1 MRQRIITAII
11 AIPIALFLIR
21 MGGVLY
27 AAGVTVLAYV
37 GWRELRN
44 MLVGAGDKIYAI
56 TGCLPVIALV
66 IAAAVS
72 GDKTILPILVI
83 SVIAIML
90 DTLFHYRDGR
100 WISETA
106 LGFFGV
112 MYVGVL
118 FAHFVFLRNLTG
130 KVYSA
135 GFMGQL
141 SLGEALLWTVM
152 FGTWASDTFAY
163 FTGSLLGRHK
173 LCPSI
178 SPNKTIEGF
187 VGGIVGTM
195 LSVTGLGVLFSFP
208 LLPMAGLGLC
218 IALIATLGD
227 LVESVIKRATGIK
240 DSGSLIPGHGG
251 ILDRFDSVM
260 FTVPFVYYFV
270 QIFKIAG

>member
-1 MRQRIITAII
+1 MKQRIITAII

-21 MGGVLY
+21 MGGVFY
-27 AAGVTVLAYV
+27 AAGVIVLSYV

-44 MLVGAGDKIYAI
+44 MLVGAGDKIYAV

-66 IAAAVS
+66 IAAAIS
-72 GDKTILPILVI
+72 GEKTILPILVI

-130 KVYSA
+130 KIYSA
-135 GFMGQL
+135 GFLGQL

-163 FTGSLLGRHK
+163 FFGCNFGKHK
-173 LCPSI
+173 LLPAV
-178 SPNKTIEGF
+178 SPKKSVEGAVAGF
-187 VGGIVGTM
+187 VGCILVIQGLGSCWLDFSAGRVFFLGIIVGIVA
-195 LSVTGLGVLFSFP
+195 P
-208 LLPMAGLGLC
+208 
-218 IALIATLGD
+218 LGD
-227 LVESVIKRATGIK
+227 LVESILKRSCNIK
-240 DSGSLIPGHGG
+240 DSGNFFPGHGG
-251 ILDRFDSVM
+251 VLDRCDSLL
-260 FTVPFVYYFV
+260 FAVPVAYYYIKWFLL
-270 QIFKIAG
+270 

>member
-1 MRQRIITAII
+1 MKQRIITAII

-56 TGCLPVIALV
+56 TGCLPVLALV

-163 FTGSLLGRHK
+163 IFGCNFGKHKLLPAVSPKKSVEGAVAGFIGCILVIQLLGSLWLGFSGIK
-173 LCPSI
+173 VLALGI
-178 SPNKTIEGF
+178 L
-187 VGGIVGTM
+187 VGIVA
-195 LSVTGLGVLFSFP
+195 P
-208 LLPMAGLGLC
+208 
-218 IALIATLGD
+218 LGD
-227 LVESVIKRATGIK
+227 LVESILKRSCNIK
-240 DSGSLIPGHGG
+240 DSGSFFPGHGG
-251 ILDRFDSVM
+251 VLDRCDSLL
-260 FTVPFVYYFV
+260 FAVPVAYYYIKWFLL
-270 QIFKIAG
+270 

>member
-1 MRQRIITAII
+1 MKQRIITAII

-21 MGGVLY
+21 MGGVFY
-27 AAGVTVLAYV
+27 AVGVIILSYV

-44 MLVGAGDKIYAI
+44 MLVGAGDKIYAV

-66 IAAAVS
+66 IAAAIS
-72 GDKTILPILVI
+72 GEKTILPILVI

-130 KVYSA
+130 KIYSA
-135 GFMGQL
+135 GFLGQL

-163 FTGSLLGRHK
+163 FFGCNFGKHK
-173 LCPSI
+173 LLPAV
-178 SPNKTIEGF
+178 SPKKSVEGAVAGF
-187 VGGIVGTM
+187 VGCILVIQGLGSCWLGFSAGRVFFLGIIVGIVA
-195 LSVTGLGVLFSFP
+195 P
-208 LLPMAGLGLC
+208 
-218 IALIATLGD
+218 LGD
-227 LVESVIKRATGIK
+227 LVESILKRSCNIK
-240 DSGSLIPGHGG
+240 DSGNFFPGHGG
-251 ILDRFDSVM
+251 VLDRCDSLL
-260 FTVPFVYYFV
+260 FAVPVAYYYIKWFLL
-270 QIFKIAG
+270 